1 MNNEKKIIDKI
12 ISDANT
18 KAEEIL
24 TQARSVADEKIH
36 EAEQKAQKEIDIA
49 IEAAKIEAVKAKA
62 KEMSSAEMTAKKKI
76 LTTKQQLIEQTIKLA
91 KKKLLSYSSKE
102 NETIILSM
110 LKQAGTDNTV
120 EVIVS
125 PKDKASLKPAI
136 EKAGYKLASEIR
148 DISGGFILKK
158 GEIEYNYSF
167 ESIIAVQREELEQ
180 IAAQILF
187 S

>member
-24 TQARSVADEKIH
+24 TQARSVADEKIN

-49 IEAAKIEAVKAKA
+49 IEAAKIEAVKARA
-62 KEMSSAEMTAKKKI
+62 KEISSAEMVAKKKI
-76 LTTKQQLIEQTIKLA
+76 LTTKQQLIEQAIKSA
-91 KKKLLSYSSKE
+91 KEKLLSYASKE

-110 LKQAGTDNTV
+110 LKQAGADNTM

-125 PKDKASLKPAI
+125 PKDNASLTSAI

-180 IAAQILF
+180 ISAKILF